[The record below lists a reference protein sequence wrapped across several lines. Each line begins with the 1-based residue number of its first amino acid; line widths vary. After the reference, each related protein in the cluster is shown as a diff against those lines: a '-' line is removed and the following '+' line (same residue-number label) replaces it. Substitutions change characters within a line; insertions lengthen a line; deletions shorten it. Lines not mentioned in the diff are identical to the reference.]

1 MNIAMGLWV
10 AGISVIIIVSS
21 VKINKKK
28 KKWIRVGFLMLG
40 VLLLC
45 ISGCL
50 LTGLYDPYSS
60 HL

>member
-10 AGISVIIIVSS
+10 AGISIIIIASS

-28 KKWIRVGFLMLG
+28 RKWIRLGFLVLG
-40 VLLLC
+40 ILLLC

-50 LTGLYDPYSS
+50 LTGLYDLYSS